1 MTAATGSDR
10 CNARASYRRADQAE
24 FVARL
29 SSVELA
35 RGFVREVLV
44 GFPALD
50 DVVWCASEL
59 AANAVRYGSERGD
72 RFWLVARQRCLRAY
86 VAVIDCGGSTVPE
99 VRVAGPDDEGFRGL
113 ALVEA
118 LATTWGTVRTRTGGY
133 RVWFEVV
140 AK

>member
-1 MTAATGSDR
+1 MSATGPVP
-10 CNARASYRRADQAE
+10 CNARAGYRRADQAE

-35 RGFVREVLV
+35 RGFVRGVLE

-59 AANAVRYGSERGD
+59 AANAVRYGSERGN
-72 RFWLVARQRCLRAY
+72 RFWLVVRQRCGRVY
-86 VAVIDCGGSTVPE
+86 VAVIDCGGSTAPE
-99 VRVAGPDDEGFRGL
+99 LRAALPDDEGFRGL
-113 ALVEA
+113 ALVDG
-118 LATTWGTVRTRTGGY
+118 LATTWGALRTRAGGH